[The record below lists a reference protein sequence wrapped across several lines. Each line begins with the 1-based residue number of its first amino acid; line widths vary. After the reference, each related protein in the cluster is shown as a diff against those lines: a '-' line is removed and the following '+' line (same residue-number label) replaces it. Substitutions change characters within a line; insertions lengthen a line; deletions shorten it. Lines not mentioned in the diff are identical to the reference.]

1 MSIIHRHLLST
12 FFRNLAFTMVG
23 GLVLFTLIDL
33 LDHIGSLVDNEA
45 TAWEI
50 LRYYTFKA
58 AWIVDTVLPIAML
71 MATLFTVGT
80 MARYLELTALF
91 AAGWSLMRTTRPLVL
106 LSLLVCAFSLA
117 WREYVLPEANVRR
130 NQVWEVEIHG
140 NPNRILPTQQI
151 ALTGRDGRLY
161 YARKFD
167 PNTGILTG
175 LKILSHRGA
184 VITERVDAARAEWDG
199 SRWTLIDGTRR
210 VFDGEEETTVSFDRI
225 TAGDL
230 QVDPKSFYRER
241 IRQEDMNIR
250 QLLDYIDLVR
260 YSGGD
265 PTSAVVDVQF
275 NLAFPMVNLIVVLM
289 GIILASGPRKTTVAS
304 GFGFTL
310 LISFVYYLFMNFGRA
325 LGHNGTLPPLPAA
338 WAGNAIYAVIFVVM
352 FARAR
357 R

>member
-1 MSIIHRHLLST
+1 MSIIHRHLLFT

-23 GLVLFTLIDL
+23 ALILFTLIDL
-33 LDHIGSLVDNEA
+33 LDHIGSLVDNDA
-45 TAWEI
+45 SAWQI
-50 LRYYTFKA
+50 ARYYTFKA
-58 AWIVDTVLPIAML
+58 VWIVDTVLPIAML

-91 AAGWSLMRTTRPLVL
+91 AAGWSLMKITRPLII
-106 LSLLVCAFSLA
+106 LSMLVCVFSLA
-117 WREYVLPEANVRR
+117 WREFILPEANVRR

-140 NPNRILPTQQI
+140 NPDRIRPTQHI

-167 PNTGILTG
+167 PNTGILNG
-175 LKILSHRGA
+175 LKILSHAGA
-184 VITERVDAARAEWDG
+184 IITERVDADRAEWDG
-199 SRWTLIDGTRR
+199 THWTLINGTRR
-210 VFDGEEETTVSFDRI
+210 VFDGEEETTVTFERL
-225 TAGDL
+225 TAADL

-250 QLLDYIDLVR
+250 QLRDHIDLVR

-265 PTSAVVDVQF
+265 PTAAMVDVQF
-275 NLAFPMVNLIVVLM
+275 NLAFPLVNLIVVMM
-289 GIILASGPRKTTVAS
+289 GILLASGPRKTTVAS

-310 LISFVYYLFMNFGRA
+310 LVSFVYYLFMNFGRA
-325 LGHNGTLPPLPAA
+325 LGHNGTLPPVAAA
-338 WAGNAIYAVIFVVM
+338 WAGNAVYALVFVVM
-352 FARAR
+352 FVRAR